1 MMKTNA
7 LGGTNDDQIEIDHV
21 QHLTSR
27 KASHAYTQA

>member
-1 MMKTNA
+1 MKETNA
-7 LGGTNDDQIEIDHV
+7 LGETNDQIEIDHV